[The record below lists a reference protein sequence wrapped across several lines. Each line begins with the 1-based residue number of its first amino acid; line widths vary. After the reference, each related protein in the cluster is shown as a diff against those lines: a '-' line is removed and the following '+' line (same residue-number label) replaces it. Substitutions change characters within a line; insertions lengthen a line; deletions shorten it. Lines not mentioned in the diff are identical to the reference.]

1 MKKKKNVKLAMVL
14 GIIISDKNEALIS
27 HWPRPGEAPAFS
39 LLYLQEMSLKSH
51 KKGSPLKKRNNS
63 S

>member
-1 MKKKKNVKLAMVL
+1 MVL

-27 HWPRPGEAPAFS
+27 HWPRPGDAPAFS
-39 LLYLQEMSLKSH
+39 LLYLQEMSLKSQ